1 MATNNKQKLKL
12 LHLMDI
18 LRTET
23 DPEHGLTMPQLIEK
37 LAEQGLTAERKSLYR
52 DIKALQDFGMDIRTL
67 RKRPVQYC
75 LAERDFELS
84 QLTLLVD
91 AVQSSRFLSDGAS
104 RALVKSIKL
113 LASTPEQD
121 ALNKQVHVHGRPSRQ
136 NQSDFIAVDKLQD
149 AIADR
154 RKVSFRYFKYDA
166 NKVRVARRAGADHL
180 VTPMNLTYSDGN
192 YYLVAYNSDDRK
204 IRNYRVDR
212 MEHIERSDEP
222 AERNDAIRNY
232 DPGEVGRCAFGMYD
246 GRRVTATLR
255 VDADLMNVV
264 IDRFGRDVQSR
275 AVDGGVA
282 AEVHVT
288 VRESPVFYGWLAT
301 LGTGVEVLAPK
312 ALRKNYRNWLED
324 IAGKYATRYSKHVR
338 SLQNL
343 QDI

>member
-1 MATNNKQKLKL
+1 MATTNTQKLKL
-12 LHLMDI
+12 LNLMDI

-23 DPEHGLTMPQLIEK
+23 DPQHGLTMPQLVER
-37 LAEQGLTAERKSLYR
+37 LSERGFSAERKSLYR

-67 RKRPVQYC
+67 RKRPIQYC

-113 LASTPEQD
+113 LASTSEQD
-121 ALNKQVHVHGRPSRQ
+121 ALNKQVHVYGRPSRQ

-166 NKVRVARRAGADHL
+166 NKARVARRAGADHL

-192 YYLVAYNSDDRK
+192 YYLVAYSGDDK
-204 IRNYRVDR
+204 EIRNYRVDR
-212 MEHIERSDEP
+212 MEYIEKGEEP
-222 AERNDAIRNY
+222 AERNELIGSY
-232 DPGEVGRCAFGMYD
+232 DPEEVGKCAFSMYD
-246 GRRVTATLR
+246 GKQVTARLR

-264 IDRFGRDVQSR
+264 VDRFGKDVLSK
-275 AVDGGVA
+275 AVDGGSA

-288 VRESPVFYGWLAT
+288 VRESPVFYGWLAM
-301 LGTGVEVLAPK
+301 LGTGVEILTPK
-312 ALRKNYRNWLED
+312 SLREDYRIWLEE
-324 IAGKYATRYSKHVR
+324 ISSKYI
-338 SLQNL
+338 
-343 QDI
+343 D